1 MQSHLLKSHRGDGA
15 AQVALLGLLLKH
27 TWSRI
32 RGQGTVDDTET
43 LTSVREDD
51 GKEGRRSSTL
61 PMSFRRVRPTFWE
74 REGWVAVTLCLFL
87 LKSLLTLLQHYFC
100 FMFWFFW
107 SQGMWES

>member
-1 MQSHLLKSHRGDGA
+1 MQSHLLKAHRGHGA

-27 TWSRI
+27 SWSRT
-32 RGQGTVDDTET
+32 RGKGTVDDTET

-74 REGWVAVTLCLFL
+74 REGRVAVTLCFFF
-87 LKSLLTLLQHYFC
+87 KSLLNLLQHYFC

>member
-74 REGWVAVTLCLFL
+74 REGWVAVTFA
-87 LKSLLTLLQHYFC
+87 
-100 FMFWFFW
+100 FFF
-107 SQGMWES
+107 